1 MKSAYK
7 LWFASFLSFLLI
19 ACGGGGGLSS
29 DGDGGGGT
37 PTDTI
42 TVSVSISNTDIA
54 AATPATVT
62 ANVTGS
68 VSGAQAG
75 KLVTFSLNNDSMGT
89 FTPGTGTALTDANG
103 NAVIA
108 LSTADIEGAGT
119 VTATVDTGE
128 SGKVGFN
135 MKGDGGRSS
144 GSSAQVSLTL
154 TDVNGNAIDTIST
167 TKPGKLVATVSG
179 VSKTVIVTFDST
191 LGDLPIKTAI
201 TDTNG
206 RASVDIYAGSQP
218 GAALASASLSTGEL
232 GQKVFVVGA
241 TNVLMGT
248 AEGTFESG
256 KASVSATS
264 LSAGGTASISV
275 KLQDDQG
282 NAYTE
287 PVDVHFTSTCGSKST
302 PEAELSTPVT
312 AVGGI
317 ATSTYLAKGCVGDD
331 AISVTANVGGK
342 NLSATGTINVMAADA
357 GSIVFVSATPE
368 NISIKGTGGD
378 ESSIVKFK
386 VLDIN
391 GNPVANKPVS
401 FSLNTNSGGLSLN
414 PVTATT
420 NSQGIAQTVVTSGTV
435 ATSVRVTASIDGT
448 DPLISSQSNVLVIS
462 TGKPDQDSFSLSA
475 EVVNSE
481 GWDYDGTEVKV
492 TARLA
497 DAFNNPVPNGTA
509 VYFTA
514 EGGAIDPSC
523 TTTSGV
529 CSVTWRSQN
538 PRPEGNTLGVRPRS
552 DLGANGGNF
561 YGQKFGGRATITA
574 TAVGEESFPD
584 SNGNGRFDAAEMTL
598 FLNGKDVNGRKYD
611 LDDAFGDFNEDGYF
625 NPQQTG
631 GDTGSGANEELIDF
645 NSNGVFDL
653 ADKKYNGVLC
663 SLPPHDGC
671 ADGVNDSQSLF
682 VRESLVM
689 VMSGST
695 AFATPKGLVGIQNDF
710 RGMIAAVDEE
720 GNPITVA
727 SYADNEEGIENDG
740 TIDILGK
747 GTATVVFSIS
757 DLHNQQL
764 PAGTKVE
771 FKTSPGSIVSSS
783 SYTWPSSNYNGARQ
797 FAVTIKGA
805 DEPESG
811 LFSVMVTTPGGTA
824 TEVLTIPLVI
834 H

>member
-29 DGDGGGGT
+29 DEDGGGGT

-42 TVSVSISNTDIA
+42 TVSVSISNTDID

-135 MKGDGGRSS
+135 MKGDGGRST

-201 TDTNG
+201 TDANG
-206 RASVDIYAGSQP
+206 RATVDVYAGSQP

-282 NAYTE
+282 NVYTE
-287 PVDVHFTSTCGSKST
+287 PVDVHFTSTCSSKST

-317 ATSTYLAKGCVGDD
+317 VTSTYLAKGCVGDD

-342 NLSATGTINVMAADA
+342 NLSATGTINIMAADA

-378 ESSIVKFK
+378 ESSTVKFK
-386 VLDIN
+386 VLDTN
-391 GNPVANKPVS
+391 GNPVANKAVS
-401 FSLNTNSGGLSLN
+401 FSLNTSVGGLTLS
-414 PVTATT
+414 PATATT
-420 NSQGIAQTVVTSGTV
+420 NNLGIAQTVVTSGTV
-435 ATSVRVTASIDGT
+435 ATTVRVTASIDGT
-448 DPLISSQSNVLVIS
+448 DPLISSQSSVLVIS

-475 EVVNSE
+475 EVLNAE
-481 GWDYDGTEVKV
+481 GWDLDGTEVKV

-497 DAFNNPVPNGTA
+497 DAFNNPVPDGTA
-509 VYFTA
+509 VYFTT

-523 TTTSGV
+523 TTSGGACTV
-529 CSVTWRSQN
+529 VWRSQN
-538 PRPEGNTLGVRPRS
+538 ARPEGIEIIDGAGNQISNPVY
-552 DLGANGGNF
+552 DLVEDSGRYYGF
-561 YGQKFGGRATITA
+561 YGQNFGGRATITA

-584 SNGNGRFDAAEMTL
+584 TNGNGRFDAEEMTA
-598 FLNGKDVNGRKYD
+598 FLTGKDVSGHGYD
-611 LDDAFGDFNEDGYF
+611 LTDAFVDYNEDGIF
-625 NPQQTG
+625 NPQQSGGQAG
-631 GDTGSGANEELIDF
+631 GDNEELIDF
-645 NSNGVFDL
+645 DVDGQFDA
-653 ADKKYNGVLC
+653 ADGKYNGVLC
-663 SLPPHDGC
+663 SEPAHAGC
-671 ADGVNDSQSLF
+671 ATGDAQSLF
-682 VRESLVM
+682 VRKSLVM

-695 AFATPKGLVGIQNDF
+695 AYATNANDVL
-710 RGMIAAVDEE
+710 ISDK
-720 GNPITVA
+720 
-727 SYADNEEGIENDG
+727 DG
-740 TIDILGK
+740 PSLGGSIDIIGK
-747 GTATVVFSIS
+747 SAASVVFSIS
-757 DLHNQQL
+757 DLHNQQM
-764 PAGTKVE
+764 PAGSTVT
-771 FKTSPGSIVSSS
+771 FTTSAGSIASTP
-783 SYTWPSSNYNGARQ
+783 SYTWTSTNRNSAARY
-797 FAVTIKGA
+797 AVTVKGA

-811 LFSVMVTTPGGTA
+811 VFSVVVTTPSGVV
-824 TEVLTIPLVI
+824 TEVLAIPVNI
-834 H
+834 Y